1 MERQFCLEGKTPF
14 GVRLPARS
22 LISLAVPHPLDNPTM
37 DRVLEPELMDDQ
49 EQAQAYARADFSEEN
64 QYFIDEFCRRFPD
77 FLSGHVVDLGCG
89 PADIPIR
96 LVRARPD
103 CTVTGIDASLP
114 MIQLGEAAI
123 AVAQLHNRVQLRCEP
138 IQQIC
143 LPEPAGAVISNSLLH
158 HLPDPMDF
166 WTAIKQVAK
175 PAAPVLIM
183 DLIRPES
190 TTAAQTIVDQY
201 AHHTPDILRRDFYNS
216 LLAAF
221 TLEEMSVQLAASGL
235 GHFVV
240 TQPDDRHWIAAGH
253 LAE

>member
-1 MERQFCLEGKTPF
+1 MDGGFP
-14 GVRLPARS
+14 LPGAAVFFTRWVARHKIV
-22 LISLAVPHPLDNPTM
+22 LYPQTLDNPKM
-37 DRVLEPELMDDQ
+37 DRVLEPELMDNPA
-49 EQAQAYARADFSEEN
+49 QAQAYALTDFSEEN

-77 FLSGHVVDLGCG
+77 FLSGSVVDLGCG

-96 LVRARPD
+96 LVRARPA
-103 CTVTGIDASLP
+103 CTVVGIDASLP

-123 AVAQLHNRVQLRCEP
+123 AVAQLNNRVQLRCEP
-138 IQQIC
+138 IQRAC
-143 LPEPAGAVISNSLLH
+143 LPEPADAVISNSVLH

-183 DLIRPES
+183 DLVRPES

-201 AHHTPDILRRDFYNS
+201 AHHAPEILRRDFYNS

-221 TLEEMSVQLAASGL
+221 TLEQMSAQLTASGL

-240 TQPDDRHWIAAGH
+240 TQPDDRHWVASGRLVA
-253 LAE
+253 